1 MFDNVEIIRSSFTDI
16 KLPQKLDVIFSN
28 SALHWVQDH
37 RKAFQVFWDMLKPT
51 NSNNKNKDTG
61 VSSNNAGNVSSS
73 QLLIQCGGFGNLQQ
87 IITLLERITN
97 LDQFRAYFKNW
108 KQSWYF
114 AKSDDTDKLL
124 KEIGYVNS
132 RVYLNRDCVSLP
144 NHRIYSR
151 FIKTVVAKPYLELL
165 SSDNGDKLKTAFL
178 KLFLDEV
185 KRNSSNRSKIRWLLD
200 FVRLNIVAHRP

>member
-1 MFDNVEIIRSSFTDI
+1 
-16 KLPQKLDVIFSN
+16 
-28 SALHWVQDH
+28 
-37 RKAFQVFWDMLKPT
+37 MLKPT

-61 VSSNNAGNVSSS
+61 ISSNNAGNISSS
-73 QLLIQCGGFGNLQQ
+73 QLLIQCGGYGNLQQ

-132 RVYLNRDCVSLP
+132 RVYLNRDCASLP
-144 NHRIYSR
+144 NRRIYSS
-151 FIKTVVAKPYLELL
+151 FIKTVVAKPYLECL

-178 KLFLDEV
+178 KLFLDEI
-185 KRNSSNRSKIRWLLD
+185 KRNSSNKSKTRWLLD